1 MEVPNIVHLDIDVL
15 CLIMIRVI
23 VNTLNGDLIVIKL
36 CGEIFL
42 RKTQLV
48 KNNLHIGKVCTSE
61 RNTIIFDLCERETN
75 NLLLLATPQPRVN
88 NT

>member
-48 KNNLHIGKVCTSE
+48 KNHLHTSKVCTGE
-61 RNTIIFDLCERETN
+61 RNTIILD
-75 NLLLLATPQPRVN
+75 
-88 NT
+88 